1 MWSNLRL
8 RWCLMSWERDEW
20 LKARDDTPVRRF
32 AGGIEIVGDPED
44 ALDEG
49 VADRNTDTKRDE
61 AQQ

>member
-1 MWSNLRL
+1 MN
-8 RWCLMSWERDEW
+8 WERDEW

-61 AQQ
+61 GEGKG